1 MFWSLS
7 FHFWCW
13 PCYVEQSGVLKA
25 ATFLCLCL
33 FICLYFDVKVRADYK
48 KVFSQFLFSFCFCV
62 IHHPSPAHPSH
73 QTCIL
78 TLATPLVF
86 ILQHVILILTTVIFV
101 LTAPLHALDYGNGSW
116 FDTVKQKSSEEGA
129 ALFVPTSS
137 PSCSDRT
144 PSASSDSGLSVTSQ
158 GQHRAAQKRGSSQD
172 KHTHAR
178 KLISELDFEI
188 AQPLLEVMTELAA
201 IGRGKEMA
209 ADQSGLGVIVNGE
222 ALSHER
228 ETDILDDEH
237 EGDNEAAP
245 ALEIPSSSSICSLSS
260 ENLPETHTEYSTH
273 SWVQQQQMVDV
284 TTHTYLE
291 YDGEE
296 RVRERRPPPL
306 VVPDTPARGLSSRE
320 AVQKG
325 LGDESGTH
333 NKEANKD
340 AHQIQ
345 SVNNTHDAASE
356 EDDLALL
363 TTDVDDSIEEL
374 NQLIL
379 DLDPTFVPVPTRY
392 TPLSRS
398 ASLNTNGLSH
408 KGNTHLSGM
417 TKSK

>member
-1 MFWSLS
+1 M
-7 FHFWCW
+7 
-13 PCYVEQSGVLKA
+13 
-25 ATFLCLCL
+25 
-33 FICLYFDVKVRADYK
+33 
-48 KVFSQFLFSFCFCV
+48 
-62 IHHPSPAHPSH
+62 
-73 QTCIL
+73 
-78 TLATPLVF
+78 
-86 ILQHVILILTTVIFV
+86 IFV

-158 GQHRAAQKRGSSQD
+158 GQYRAVQKKGSAQD
-172 KHTHAR
+172 KSTQAR

-201 IGRGKEMA
+201 RGRGGEMA
-209 ADQSGLGVIVNGE
+209 ADQSGVGVVVNGE
-222 ALSHER
+222 ASSSER

-260 ENLPETHTEYSTH
+260 ENLPETHSEYSTH
-273 SWVQQQQMVDV
+273 SWVQHQQMGDV

-291 YDGEE
+291 YDGDE
-296 RVRERRPPPL
+296 RVSRLREGRPPPL

-325 LGDESGTH
+325 LRDESGTH
-333 NKEANKD
+333 SKDANKD
-340 AHQIQ
+340 AHKIQ

-356 EDDLALL
+356 EDDLASL
-363 TTDVDDSIEEL
+363 TTDVDDSIELL

-379 DLDPTFVPVPTRY
+379 DLDPTFVPVPTCH

-398 ASLNTNGLSH
+398 ASLSTNGLSH

>member
-1 MFWSLS
+1 M
-7 FHFWCW
+7 
-13 PCYVEQSGVLKA
+13 
-25 ATFLCLCL
+25 
-33 FICLYFDVKVRADYK
+33 
-48 KVFSQFLFSFCFCV
+48 
-62 IHHPSPAHPSH
+62 
-73 QTCIL
+73 
-78 TLATPLVF
+78 
-86 ILQHVILILTTVIFV
+86 IFV

-116 FDTVKQKSSEEGA
+116 FDTVKQRSSEEGA

-137 PSCSDRT
+137 PSCSDQT

-158 GQHRAAQKRGSSQD
+158 GQSRAAQKKESAQD
-172 KHTHAR
+172 KNTQAR
-178 KLISELDFEI
+178 RLISGLDFEI

-201 IGRGKEMA
+201 RGRGAEMTA
-209 ADQSGLGVIVNGE
+209 AQSGLGVVVNGE
-222 ALSHER
+222 ASSSER

-237 EGDNEAAP
+237 EGDNEAAL

-260 ENLPETHTEYSTH
+260 ENLPESHTEYSTH
-273 SWVQQQQMVDV
+273 SWVRQQQRVDV

-296 RVRERRPPPL
+296 RVSRVREGRTPPL

-325 LGDESGTH
+325 LRDESDAHG
-333 NKEANKD
+333 KDANKD
-340 AHQIQ
+340 AHKIQ
-345 SVNNTHDAASE
+345 SVNNSHDAASE
-356 EDDLALL
+356 EDDLASL
-363 TTDVDDSIEEL
+363 TLDVDDSIEQL

-408 KGNTHLSGM
+408 KGNIHSSGM